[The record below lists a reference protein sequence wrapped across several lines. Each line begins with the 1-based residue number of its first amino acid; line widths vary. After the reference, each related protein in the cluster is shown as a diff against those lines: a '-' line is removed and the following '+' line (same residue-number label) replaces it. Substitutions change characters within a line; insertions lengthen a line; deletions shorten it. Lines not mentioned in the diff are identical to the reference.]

1 MQETR
6 VRFLG
11 QEVPPEKEMATDS
24 RILAWRILWA
34 VEPGRLQYMVGKESD
49 RTERLTHVS
58 IHTTDSHVS
67 RIVCIN
73 LKGSE
78 AISLCHG
85 TYPSSSLFFI
95 SDPLKNLAT
104 TSHCSSQKSDKLT
117 STLISHLHLGLKYL
131 SL

>member
-11 QEVPPEKEMATDS
+11 QEDPLEKEMATRS
-24 RILAWRILWA
+24 RILAWRIPWTLK
-34 VEPGRLQYMVGKESD
+34 PGRLQYMGGKESD

-58 IHTTDSHVS
+58 IHSTDSHVS

-78 AISLCHG
+78 AIGLCHG
-85 TYPSSSLFFI
+85 TYLSSSLF
-95 SDPLKNLAT
+95 
-104 TSHCSSQKSDKLT
+104 
-117 STLISHLHLGLKYL
+117 L
-131 SL
+131 SLIRSRIWPPQPTAPYRRVISSLLP